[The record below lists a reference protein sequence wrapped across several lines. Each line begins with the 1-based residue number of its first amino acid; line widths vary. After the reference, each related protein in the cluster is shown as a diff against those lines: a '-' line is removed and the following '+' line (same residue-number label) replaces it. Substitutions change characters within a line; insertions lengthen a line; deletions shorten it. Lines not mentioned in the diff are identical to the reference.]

1 MIEELYS
8 MSFNCHFFININ
20 YSIKLMHCLGLS
32 VFGICQMLGCV
43 GISQFS
49 LIFLHGFRSL
59 PIEHPCIK
67 ADRQKYTKPFALQ
80 PLMMIHLNMT
90 FSSLPNNILGI
101 VTGPKQDTDTINII
115 TLIEH
120 QPLSS
125 DPVYNSH
132 FLSLMWVNLFVGLF
146 YRILVF
152 KRIWK
157 TGGLF
162 GGRPINILTGIFE
175 MQYFYFILIHF
186 QMVKIYMCH
195 ILPLNQQDW
204 TKQ

>member
-1 MIEELYS
+1 MA
-8 MSFNCHFFININ
+8 F
-20 YSIKLMHCLGLS
+20 
-32 VFGICQMLGCV
+32 GCV

-67 ADRQKYTKPFALQ
+67 ADSQKYTKPFHLL
-80 PLMMIHLNMT
+80 PLITIHLNMT
-90 FSSLPNNILGI
+90 FSSLPNKTLGL
-101 VTGPKQDTDTINII
+101 VTGPKQDTDKLENI

-132 FLSLMWVNLFVGLF
+132 LLSLMWVNLFVGLF

-186 QMVKIYMCH
+186 RMVKIYMYH
-195 ILPLNQQDW
+195 ILPLN
-204 TKQ
+204 